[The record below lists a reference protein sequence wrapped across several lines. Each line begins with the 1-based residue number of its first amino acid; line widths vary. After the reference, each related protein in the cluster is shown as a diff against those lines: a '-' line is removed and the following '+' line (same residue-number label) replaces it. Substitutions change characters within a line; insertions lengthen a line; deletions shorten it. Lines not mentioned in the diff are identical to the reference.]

1 MFLVKE
7 SMTVDV
13 LICEEEAGVRWVG
26 PACSNCPGVS
36 LGDVGGACLL

>member
-1 MFLVKE
+1 MFLVNE

-13 LICEEEAGVRWVG
+13 LICEEARVRWVG

-36 LGDVGGACLL
+36 SGDVGEACLL